1 MSAAPTEEPAMQIA
15 TESPKPMSPITTERA
30 TSQAYRRAVLAS
42 KRVRWDIDADV
53 LRGRTLDG
61 DLKYLPDGLSL
72 IASLDFLSEAERR
85 IASRVQGRSYANIF
99 GLVERFINTKVL
111 ELGHDH
117 ALEDQDVVEALV
129 RFSDEELKHQE
140 LFRRIELLAERAM
153 PPGYRFVAKPNDVAR
168 AVLSKSTWGV
178 LALTCH
184 IELFTLA
191 HYRHSI
197 EKDDALSPLWKDVFR
212 FHFLEESQHA
222 IIDELEWLREHER
235 LDAAGRD
242 RGVDDLIALVGA
254 VDGILQAQAKADAE
268 YLVALVARPLS
279 DAERETMD
287 AWFLKAYR
295 YQYITSGLQM
305 TRFADVLRGLITE
318 AQRARVDAAL
328 APLF

>member
-1 MSAAPTEEPAMQIA
+1 MHSAAQHISALTYQ
-15 TESPKPMSPITTERA
+15 RA
-30 TSQAYRRAVLAS
+30 ILNS
-42 KRVRWDIDADV
+42 KKVRWDLEADV
-53 LRGRTLDG
+53 LRGRKLDG
-61 DLKYLPDGLSL
+61 DHKYLPDGLSL

-85 IASRVQGRSYANIF
+85 LASRVQGRSYANIF

-111 ELGHDH
+111 ELGKDH
-117 ALEDQDVVEALV
+117 ALEEQDALEALV

-140 LFRRIELLAERAM
+140 LFRRIEQLADQAM
-153 PPGYRFVAKPNDVAR
+153 PPGYRFVPAPNEVAR
-168 AVLSKSTWGV
+168 AVLSKSTWAV
-178 LALTCH
+178 LALTFH

-197 EKDDALSPLWKDVFR
+197 EKDDELSPLWKDVFR
-212 FHFLEESQHA
+212 YHFLEESQHA
-222 IIDELEWLREHER
+222 AIDEVEWLREHER
-235 LDAAGRD
+235 LDAGERD

-254 VDGILQAQAKADAE
+254 VDGILQVQAKADAE
-268 YLVALVARPLS
+268 YLLALIARPLG
-279 DAERETMD
+279 DAERDTIR

-318 AQRARVDAAL
+318 PQRARVDAAL